1 MTNIFHVIIQIITL
15 IVIGWIVRHLW
26 QTSSRYGAMIQ
37 KAYKAVGWGVIFLA
51 FNTFEEVV
59 EHLTGFGTQTFFSQD
74 AHDIFHAIV
83 VLTGFSLFAW
93 GLFKI
98 VGTHR
103 AEE

>member
-1 MTNIFHVIIQIITL
+1 MTNIFHIIIQIITL
-15 IVIGWIVRHLW
+15 FVIGWIVRRLW

-37 KAYKAVGWGVIFLA
+37 KAYKAVGWGIIFLA
-51 FNTFEEVV
+51 FNTLEEAI
-59 EHLTGFGTQTFFSQD
+59 EHLTGFGSKSFFSQD

-83 VLTGFSLFAW
+83 VLIGFFLFAR